1 MERLFL
7 FSVSYK
13 IMNFN
18 IILDNYI
25 LQMIAE
31 KQSIS
36 DNYNSFVLRSM
47 LTFSNR
53 GGTWRKN
60 EDGGSGN

>member
-1 MERLFL
+1 
-7 FSVSYK
+7 
-13 IMNFN
+13 MNFN

-25 LQMIAE
+25 LQMIPE

-53 GGTWRKN
+53 GGTWWKS

>member
-1 MERLFL
+1 
-7 FSVSYK
+7 
-13 IMNFN
+13 MNFN

-31 KQSIS
+31 KQSTS

-47 LTFSNR
+47 LIFSNR
-53 GGTWRKN
+53 GGT
-60 EDGGSGN
+60 